1 MKYSMPLP
9 DDPSRLARQTVITRG
24 KFAGSSGSSPAK
36 PRRPGLQ
43 LPDHVVADA
52 LARPGRVVGQVER
65 VAVEGGVRG
74 RPAHPGGLGERV
86 GERLA
91 AEQAPA
97 ERAGQLGGA
106 EALVPP
112 LVGVQVEERRAG
124 HVPGRPLPV
133 QRERDLLEPGQRPHL
148 LLADVVRPAAAVH
161 ALAAAQHGEREE
173 RAVDL
178 VGVEPVVGP
187 GAHRDHRPAAGQLG
201 AAGELP
207 RHPRRGR
214 GRHRGDRLLPG
225 RRGRRGRVVVA
236 GRPLPRQPGAGHRV
250 LRQQQ
255 VEHGGHQ
262 PAAEPDHRHP
272 AADHG
277 AALGLARVEAGQADR
292 DRVLVPAVQRQHR
305 VDPAEVEV
313 PPALARLG
321 VARGQRAVRQHR
333 LTGRRVEQHGL
344 VRGAALLRG
353 RRRPGTGPARSRPR
367 AGATSPG
374 REGRCRSSRSR

>member
-1 MKYSMPLP
+1 MFL
-9 DDPSRLARQTVITRG
+9 V
-24 KFAGSSGSSPAK
+24 
-36 PRRPGLQ
+36 PRRGGQHDVGVGAGTGHPEVDGGDQVQLGPRRGLVPAHLGRAQRLGGLPGAHRVVHAQQVPHEVLHALAGGPQQVGPPDGHHPGEVRRVVRILAGEAQTAGLQ

-52 LARPGRVVGQVER
+52 LTSLGRLVGQVQR

-74 RPAHPGGLGERV
+74 RPAHPRGLGERV
-86 GERLA
+86 GERLP

-97 ERAGQLGGA
+97 QRAGQFGGA

-148 LLADVVRPAAAVH
+148 LLAYVVRPAAAVH
-161 ALAAAQHGEREE
+161 ALAPAQHGEREE

-178 VGVEPVVGP
+178 VGVEPVVGA
-187 GAHRDHRPAAGQLG
+187 GAHRDHRPPAGQFG

-225 RRGRRGRVVVA
+225 RRGGRCRVVVA
-236 GRPLPRQPGAGHRV
+236 GRPLPRQPGAAHRV

-277 AALGLARVEAGQADR
+277 AAFGLARVEA
-292 DRVLVPAVQRQHR
+292 
-305 VDPAEVEV
+305 
-313 PPALARLG
+313 
-321 VARGQRAVRQHR
+321 
-333 LTGRRVEQHGL
+333 
-344 VRGAALLRG
+344 
-353 RRRPGTGPARSRPR
+353 R
-367 AGATSPG
+367 AG
-374 REGRCRSSRSR
+374 